1 MSPLLLQRHEL
12 LLSQRVENWSLADR
26 RVVQTCTIVV
36 EHAAAPELVM
46 DVLLQALTAQPRVL
60 IDPAPV
66 VLLSSLGQGGMEFTL
81 NYWIDDLEQ
90 GQGNLKSDILLAALQ
105 GLRAQG
111 IALATPASV
120 SLVPR

>member
-1 MSPLLLQRHEL
+1 MPNEL

-36 EHAAAPELVM
+36 DHAAAPELVM

-60 IDPAPV
+60 KDPEPV

-105 GLRAQG
+105 GLRAQD
-111 IALATPASV
+111 IALATTATVSV
-120 SLVPR
+120 VPR

>member
-1 MSPLLLQRHEL
+1 
-12 LLSQRVENWSLADR
+12 
-26 RVVQTCTIVV
+26 
-36 EHAAAPELVM
+36 
-46 DVLLQALTAQPRVL
+46 
-60 IDPAPV
+60 
-66 VLLSSLGQGGMEFTL
+66 MEFTL

-90 GQGNLKSDILLAALQ
+90 GQGNLKSDILLAAVQ